1 MYGLFYNK
9 VMSDATTAELAESIK
24 QELIKSGKILS
35 DDFARAFEEKNKQKI
50 LEIIIEHF
58 IHHTQFIM
66 SIHDTANR
74 IDDEKLEAMKRQ
86 LFDMFVNVS
95 K

>member
-1 MYGLFYNK
+1 
-9 VMSDATTAELAESIK
+9 MSDTTAAELADSIQ

-35 DDFARAFEEKNKQKI
+35 GDFARAFEEKNKQKI

-66 SIHDTANR
+66 SLHDTANR
-74 IDDEKLEAMKRQ
+74 MDDEKLEAMKKQ

>member
-1 MYGLFYNK
+1 MPN
-9 VMSDATTAELAESIK
+9 TTADKLADSIK

-66 SIHDTANR
+66 SLNNTANR
-74 IDDEKLEAMKRQ
+74 IDDEKLEAMKKQ
-86 LFDMFVNVS
+86 LFEMFGNVS

>member
-1 MYGLFYNK
+1 MR
-9 VMSDATTAELAESIK
+9 APTAAEIADSIQ

-35 DDFARAFEEKNKQKI
+35 GDFARAFEEKNKQKI

-66 SIHDTANR
+66 SLHFFVCFDTANSM
-74 IDDEKLEAMKRQ
+74 DDEIIYTASFITKVGGDEKAA
-86 LFDMFVNVS
+86 V
-95 K
+95 